1 MSPRTK
7 TILRWAFCI
16 LAAAALVYGLCAGLA
31 RPADPTPMDMLT
43 SCVNRLEACQGRAN
57 LKPEDVGTS
66 KDCSLTHEIPVG
78 KPETCPDHVSVPYEY
93 LAELLAAQ
101 DTLAKRDAELRAE
114 KENHAT
120 DVERLEGELAGVQKA
135 RQDCEASRV
144 CPRCPACSCGLPIGI
159 SIGVSLLGGIAFD
172 HWALPCR

>member
-16 LAAAALVYGLCAGLA
+16 IAAAALVYGLCAGLA
-31 RPADPTPMDMLT
+31 RPAEPVPGVIPG
-43 SCVNRLEACQGRAN
+43 SAN
-57 LKPEDVGTS
+57 
-66 KDCSLTHEIPVG
+66 DCTITHPLQPN
-78 KPETCPDHVSVPYEY
+78 KFPACPDHISVPAEY
-93 LAELLAAQ
+93 LADLLAAQ

-144 CPRCPACSCGLPIGI
+144 CPKPEQPGLFAQPGFSWPVGLAGGFIGGLIASRPI
-159 SIGVSLLGGIAFD
+159 F
-172 HWALPCR
+172 PCR